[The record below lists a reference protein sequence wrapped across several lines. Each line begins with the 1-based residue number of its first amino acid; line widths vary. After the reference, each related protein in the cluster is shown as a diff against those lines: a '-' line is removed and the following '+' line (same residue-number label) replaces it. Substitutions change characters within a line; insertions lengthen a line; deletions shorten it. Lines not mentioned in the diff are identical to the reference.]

1 MIITSTM
8 IITTTI
14 TVCSLLYLRI
24 IEPDLKRPY
33 RTWGYPYTPIIFV
46 ILNLWVLFY
55 TITLQPVESIVG
67 ICLMIFSLGLF
78 YILKKENKYES

>member
-1 MIITSTM
+1 MQNIEDLHKLSLEENNNQVQLE
-8 IITTTI
+8 TI
-14 TVCSLLYLRI
+14 SNI
-24 IEPDLKRPY
+24 KDL
-33 RTWGYPYTPIIFV
+33 FV

-55 TITLQPVESIVG
+55 TFSLQPVESMVG